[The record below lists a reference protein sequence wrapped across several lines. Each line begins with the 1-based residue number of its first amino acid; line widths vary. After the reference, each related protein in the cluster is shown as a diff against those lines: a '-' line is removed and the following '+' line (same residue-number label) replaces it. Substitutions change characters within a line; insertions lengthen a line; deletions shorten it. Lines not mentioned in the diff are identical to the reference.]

1 MGLEI
6 RKQIVLG
13 FLPLQIQEAQL
24 VLVKQIVEVQREL
37 QLQPETVSEDVN
49 IYSLSLSFSI
59 LSFR

>member
-49 IYSLSLSFSI
+49 IYSLSLSFPI